1 MRPQTL
7 PNVFQSMRFSPFV
20 LFSFLIALAS
30 LVNAAPGPS
39 RTPNGGSAKPGMI
52 TRQQAP
58 SVGSSPV
65 QSFGEW
71 KEQKIHA
78 VQLEVEALQARIEAN
93 KADASSTKGG
103 EKVKSTTAPDPSL
116 MQLKNQLIN
125 KTYSLEMAKELTV
138 ADYFAAY
145 LTKLDNK
152 KESFKEIAAKMT
164 AEEVADLMS
173 AYANAMFSG
182 QGSSAAPQGLN
193 APFDRVK

>member
-1 MRPQTL
+1 MRPRTL
-7 PNVFQSMRFSPFV
+7 PKIFQSMRFSPFV
-20 LFSFLIALAS
+20 ILSFLIALTS
-30 LVNAAPGPS
+30 LTEAAPGPS
-39 RTPNGGSAKPGMI
+39 RAPNGGSAKAG
-52 TRQQAP
+52 TFARQQTQ
-58 SVGSSPV
+58 SVSALPV

-71 KEQKIHA
+71 KEQKIHE
-78 VQLEVEALQARIEAN
+78 VQLEVEALQAKVEAN
-93 KADASSTKGG
+93 KVDTLSTKGG
-103 EKVKSTTAPDPSL
+103 EKVKSTSALDL
-116 MQLKNQLIN
+116 NLVQLKNQLIN

-173 AYANAMFSG
+173 AYANAMFSS